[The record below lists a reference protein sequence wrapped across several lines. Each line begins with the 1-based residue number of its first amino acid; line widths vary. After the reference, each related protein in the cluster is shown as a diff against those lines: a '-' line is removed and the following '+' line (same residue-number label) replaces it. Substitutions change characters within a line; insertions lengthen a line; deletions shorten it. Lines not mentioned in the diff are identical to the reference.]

1 MNLQRHKAIVLSYYP
16 LSYYYPGLKD
26 DLASVCTSWTVT
38 AEAHQRLGI
47 ILACVLK
54 GDPFLELHVFLRTL
68 LVPSA
73 LEQDHQKRIL
83 DGDTWENP

>member
-47 ILACVLK
+47 
-54 GDPFLELHVFLRTL
+54 LHTTYPWSHPCLC
-68 LVPSA
+68 A
-73 LEQDHQKRIL
+73 KR
-83 DGDTWENP
+83 

>member
-1 MNLQRHKAIVLSYYP
+1 MNLQRHKAIVLSYSP

-47 ILACVLK
+47 LHTTYPWSHPCFVLK
-54 GDPFLELHVFLRTL
+54 DDPFLELHVFLRTL

-73 LEQDHQKRIL
+73 LEQDHQK
-83 DGDTWENP
+83 